1 MARKWRGIQDG
12 TSSGHLCVCPEQQ
25 SLGDRPKPQV
35 LAPNLLFPCVQLH
48 LQGLQHPA
56 PPYGAFLPCAPVLRR
71 GCKHPGLQSS
81 PGKHGDQQQH
91 QAAAAGNG
99 GQAWGRVAG
108 ARAQTRLLPHTLAGL
123 LAMHSF
129 PHERAQPSSR
139 LCSSLVRHF
148 RAWVPGGSSRKGP
161 PPVTWAWGAVAAG
174 RAPGGSKCSCRR
186 LWGTG
191 CPSVFL
197 PARLQWHKLC
207 TVVRVSHWTF

>member
-1 MARKWRGIQDG
+1 MFSSTYKDSNTLHLPTERFSPVRRFSDGAASIQAFKAHLENTG
-12 TSSGHLCVCPEQQ
+12 TSSSIKQLQQ
-25 SLGDRPKPQV
+25 V
-35 LAPNLLFPCVQLH
+35 M
-48 LQGLQHPA
+48 
-56 PPYGAFLPCAPVLRR
+56 
-71 GCKHPGLQSS
+71 
-81 PGKHGDQQQH
+81 
-91 QAAAAGNG
+91 G

-129 PHERAQPSSR
+129 PHERAQPSSC

>member
-99 GQAWGRVAG
+99 GGRRGVG
-108 ARAQTRLLPHTLAGL
+108 WQGHGLRPGCFLTLLPDCWPCTAFPMRGL
-123 LAMHSF
+123 
-129 PHERAQPSSR
+129 
-139 LCSSLVRHF
+139 SL
-148 RAWVPGGSSRKGP
+148 
-161 PPVTWAWGAVAAG
+161 PPVSVAH
-174 RAPGGSKCSCRR
+174 S
-186 LWGTG
+186 
-191 CPSVFL
+191 
-197 PARLQWHKLC
+197 
-207 TVVRVSHWTF
+207 